1 MSTYQDAYVF
11 VRSAET
17 AQDELQNPGGGV
29 ESTPF
34 PSWPTGSYARLYVLK
49 SDASKPVFDFL
60 QSLGTFQV
68 DKALAFES
76 PFRIV
81 HAGVFLYM
89 AFVRVLLRGDAD
101 PRRVLQS
108 ISTFKTFKGGAQVQ
122 GSYDLLIEFGDD
134 SELAAVQGDADAVR
148 TVGGVRPGQ
157 SGSPPR
163 VDLVPPPP
171 GPGQPR
177 APAAPGGPRTRQPP
191 SGLDRPTSRAGHTG
205 EATAPG

>member
-29 ESTPF
+29 ESMPF
-34 PSWPTGSYARLYVLK
+34 DLATGAYARLYVLK

-68 DKALAFES
+68 DKALALES

-148 TVGGVRPGQ
+148 TVGGV
-157 SGSPPR
+157 S
-163 VDLVPPPP
+163 
-171 GPGQPR
+171 
-177 APAAPGGPRTRQPP
+177 
-191 SGLDRPTSRAGHTG
+191 SRAVGI
-205 EATAPG
+205 TANE